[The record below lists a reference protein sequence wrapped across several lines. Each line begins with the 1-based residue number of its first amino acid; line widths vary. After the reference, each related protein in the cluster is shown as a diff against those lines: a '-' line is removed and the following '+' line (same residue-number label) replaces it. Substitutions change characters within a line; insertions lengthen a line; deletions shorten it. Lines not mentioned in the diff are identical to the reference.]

1 MKKENENAKFEMS
14 WKKNVGVMIRR
25 GEIYWVN
32 LNDARG
38 YETNNPHPCVVISND
53 IQNQIGK
60 RIMIAPLT
68 SKVKK
73 KYPFEVV
80 IEKLKSKVMLDQVRV
95 ITVGRLER
103 KVSWLTRKEMEEID
117 LALHVAFGIRFC
129 P

>member
-1 MKKENENAKFEMS
+1 
-14 WKKNVGVMIRR
+14 MIKR

-32 LNDARG
+32 LDDARG
-38 YETNNPHPCVVISND
+38 YETKNIRPCLVVSND
-53 IQNQIGK
+53 TQNRIGK

-68 SKVKK
+68 SNIKK
-73 KYPFEVV
+73 HYPFEVV